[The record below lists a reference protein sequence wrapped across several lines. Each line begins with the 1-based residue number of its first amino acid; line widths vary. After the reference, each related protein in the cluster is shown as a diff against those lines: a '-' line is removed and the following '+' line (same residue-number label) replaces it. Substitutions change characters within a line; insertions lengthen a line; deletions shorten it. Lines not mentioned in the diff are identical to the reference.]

1 MCENRNKIEEKKEEH
16 SQEVIARKDEK
27 INLQKEMLQVQMI
40 EVDIREKEYN
50 SWARILSSSH
60 CSRGIYYRDR
70 LGEGP
75 PSLSKG
81 LLCRNAT

>member
-50 SWARILSSSH
+50 SWARI
-60 CSRGIYYRDR
+60 
-70 LGEGP
+70 
-75 PSLSKG
+75 
-81 LLCRNAT
+81 